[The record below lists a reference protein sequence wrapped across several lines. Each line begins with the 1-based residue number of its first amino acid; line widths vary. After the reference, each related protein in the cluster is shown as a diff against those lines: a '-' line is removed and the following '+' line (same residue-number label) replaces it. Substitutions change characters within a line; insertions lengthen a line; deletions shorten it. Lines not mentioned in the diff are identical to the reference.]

1 VEFGMAIEGIDG
13 TGVRKSEDTC
23 LVAAAAGGAT
33 GKKRKRSTCSNRLGE
48 PWVHRAPR
56 PFSGNGNNISGV
68 PCQHAAPGPVA
79 RATVTFAL
87 VAALIAAASACMLA
101 SIPPAR
107 AAEGAVASSRSPAS
121 VVINSVSPQVASPG
135 STVTV
140 SGTVTNTS
148 HAALSDVS
156 VVLRSSAS
164 SLATRSDLADYA
176 EGKLDADT
184 AVGEPVTVTASLAPG
199 GTASWKLSLS
209 VSAIG
214 INQFGVYPLGVQ
226 ADDGAGSVIGVEHT
240 FLPYWP
246 GASAAGVTHPL
257 RVAWVWPLVN
267 APQQGICTALTS
279 NSLATSVASGGR
291 LNRLLS
297 TGSAY
302 PKADLT
308 WAVDPGLLSSVST
321 MTRGYRVGAGTD
333 CSGGQQ
339 QHASPAAAQ
348 WLSGV
353 RATTSSQP
361 FFTTPYDDVDLAA
374 LTHQGLDNDLRT
386 AYSLGR
392 STAGSLLGRS
402 GTAGAIAWP
411 ADGLADSSVLGNLA
425 VNGINTVILAS
436 SEMPS
441 TGSSFTADDAVTST
455 PTPTGT
461 TMKVLLA
468 DSTLTGV
475 LGSATSAPGSTFAV
489 SQRFLAETALIEA
502 ENPGVARSVVIAPP
516 SEWDPSS
523 GLASDLLSET
533 TSTPWLSPDSLSA
546 LAASAGSGNQGSRQA
561 PPDNQISSNELTGTY
576 LQQAGRLDRAV
587 RSLKSILAQ
596 PKQQYLNQLSAGVA
610 ATESSAW
617 RGRGAA
623 RAGGTAMMQRVSG
636 YLSGVDRKVQ
646 IINSGRI
653 TLVGSSGSLPL
664 SIYNGL
670 PEAIRVRLQASEPPN
685 SRLRVTGYTPKGLI
699 TVGAGQTETVKV
711 AVKSSAVGNTTMELQ
726 LFGQNG
732 RPLPGGPVGLIVQSS
747 QFGTTLLVI
756 IFVALGILVLTAI
769 ARAIRRGLR
778 DTPPD
783 PPSGPPSGPPD
794 DSPGNASSEAADG
807 SDEAKRSP
815 AMPSGADGAATVG
828 GDNDGTE
835 TRYPPEAPDD
845 YARPR
850 DWVRYT

>member
-1 VEFGMAIEGIDG
+1 M
-13 TGVRKSEDTC
+13 
-23 LVAAAAGGAT
+23 
-33 GKKRKRSTCSNRLGE
+33 RSTCSNRLGG
-48 PWVHRAPR
+48 PSDRLAPR

-68 PCQHAAPGPVA
+68 PCQHAAPGSPA
-79 RATVTFAL
+79 RATVSLAL
-87 VAALIAAASACMLA
+87 VAALIAAAGACMLGSMPA
-101 SIPPAR
+101 AR
-107 AAEGAVASSRSPAS
+107 AAEGAAASSRSPAL
-121 VVINSVSPQVASPG
+121 VVINSVSPQVARPG

-148 HAALSDVS
+148 HAALSGVS

-164 SLATRSDLADYA
+164 SLASRSDLTSYA
-176 EGKLDADT
+176 QGKLDADT
-184 AVGEPVTVTASLAPG
+184 AVGDPATVTASLARG
-199 GTASWKLSLS
+199 ATAPWKLSLS
-209 VSAIG
+209 VTAIG
-214 INQFGVYPLGVQ
+214 ISQFGVYPLAVQ
-226 ADDGAGSVIGVEHT
+226 ADDGAGAAIGVEHT

-257 RVAWVWPLVN
+257 QVAWVWPLISP
-267 APQQGICTALTS
+267 PQQGVCTALTS

-291 LNRLLS
+291 LNTLLS

-308 WAVDPGLLSSVST
+308 WAVDPGLLASVST
-321 MTRGYRVGAGTD
+321 MTRSYQVGAKTD
-333 CSGGQQ
+333 CSGSGQ
-339 QHASPAAAQ
+339 QHASTAAAQ

-353 RATTSSQP
+353 RATAASQQL
-361 FFTTPYDDVDLAA
+361 FTTPYDDVDVAA
-374 LTHQGLDNDLRT
+374 MTHQGLDNDLRS

-392 STAGSLLGRS
+392 STAGSLLGQS
-402 GTAGAIAWP
+402 GSAGAIAWP

-425 VNGINTVILAS
+425 VNKISTVILAS

-441 TGSSFTADDAVTST
+441 TGSSFRGDDAVTST

-468 DSTLTGV
+468 DSTLTSV

-502 ENPGVARSVVIAPP
+502 EDPGVARSVVVAPP
-516 SEWDPSS
+516 REWNPSS

-533 TSTPWLSPDSLSA
+533 TSTPWLSPASLSA
-546 LAASAGSGNQGSRQA
+546 LAGSAGSGSQTSRQA
-561 PPDNQISSNELTGTY
+561 PPDNQISGNELTGSY

-596 PKQQYLNQLSAGVA
+596 PKQQYLNQLSTGVA

-617 RGRGAA
+617 RGHGAA
-623 RAGGTAMMQRVSG
+623 NADGVAMLHRVSG
-636 YLSGVDRKVQ
+636 YLSGVNDKVQ

-670 PEAIRVRLQASEPPN
+670 KEAIRVRLQASEPPN
-685 SRLRVTGYTPKGLI
+685 SRLTVSGYTPKGLI
-699 TVGAGQTETVKV
+699 TIGAGQTETVKV
-711 AVKSSAVGNTTMELQ
+711 AVKSSAVGSTNMELQ

-732 RPLPGGPVGLIVQSS
+732 RPLPGGPVALTVQSS
-747 QFGTTLLVI
+747 QFGTTLLII
-756 IFVALGILVLTAI
+756 IFAALGVLVLTAI

-783 PPSGPPSGPPD
+783 PPSGPPPGTPD
-794 DSPGNASSEAADG
+794 DSPRSAPGLAAEG

-850 DWVRYT
+850 DWARYT